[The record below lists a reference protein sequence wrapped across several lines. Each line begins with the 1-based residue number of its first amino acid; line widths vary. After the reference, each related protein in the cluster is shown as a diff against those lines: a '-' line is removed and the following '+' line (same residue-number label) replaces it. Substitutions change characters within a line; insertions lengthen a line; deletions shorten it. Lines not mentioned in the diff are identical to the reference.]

1 MNALLRRIAIAAL
14 QRGLKAEMDH
24 ELVSLDVRSPGAL
37 GTDRWWTTFW
47 PDGSVTMSVT
57 AHSPDATETQAR
69 ACAAVAR
76 ELLAAAATQE
86 AA

>member
-1 MNALLRRIAIAAL
+1 MNDFLRRIAIAAL

-24 ELVSLDVRSPGAL
+24 ELVSLDVRGLGGL

-47 PDGSVTMSVT
+47 PDGTVTMSVT
-57 AHSPDATETQAR
+57 AHSPDATEAM
-69 ACAAVAR
+69 AR
-76 ELLAAAATQE
+76 ECSAITRHLLAEAAHQE

>member
-1 MNALLRRIAIAAL
+1 MNDFLRRIAIAAL

-24 ELVSLDVRSPGAL
+24 EPVSLDVRSLGGL

-47 PDGSVTMSVT
+47 PDGTVTMT
-57 AHSPDATETQAR
+57 INAHSPDATESMAK
-69 ACAAVAR
+69 ACATVTR
-76 ELLAAAATQE
+76 QLLAEVDAAE